1 MAKRKLLSVKLGGT
15 QSNCWAVKAY

>member
-1 MAKRKLLSVKLGGT
+1 LSVKLGGT